1 MEGDDIDEDILNNH
15 GGRDDDDADGVY
27 LENKADL
34 HLVC

>member
-15 GGRDDDDADGVY
+15 GGRDDDDDDGVY